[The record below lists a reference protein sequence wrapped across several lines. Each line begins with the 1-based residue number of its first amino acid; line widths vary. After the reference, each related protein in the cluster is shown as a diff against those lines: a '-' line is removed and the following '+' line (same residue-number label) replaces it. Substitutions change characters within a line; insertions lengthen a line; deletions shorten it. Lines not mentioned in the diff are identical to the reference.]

1 MSLSDDELK
10 ILKSAGTESD
20 PMVRQQA
27 VAIVLAKQNSPDGAK
42 ARELLTA
49 GYLAATVPSF
59 HLIPRGD
66 KMADEAQF
74 ARDYQH
80 LADATT
86 DFTDVSEQTLV
97 AALVKA
103 PASLAPLR
111 MILGFT
117 HSEMAVAMRMTDP
130 SSKITKDRLKNF
142 ERKPPAV
149 EKRKTLAVLAARTV
163 EALMNRQ
170 LLSVPSLADKNF
182 HSKLDKR
189 DTLTGWSDVAS
200 DAGGVPYSALLYQ
213 RYVGGVWRQVQDAN
227 SEVKG
232 DALVELPIATL
243 FETNGIPYFH
253 APAGQAGAKLTAQKY
268 GLNPGPDFALPEH
281 SPTLVIEAKVGEDG
295 GTVRDKAARFQQLA
309 TVAHARGLQACAVVD
324 GKGWAER
331 PAALT
336 DVIIATQG
344 RTYSL
349 STLDHLLELPAM
361 KALKGQASPFGL
373 SPEPDV

>member
-1 MSLSDDELK
+1 MSLSDDELE
-10 ILKSAGTESD
+10 ILESAGTESD
-20 PMVRQQA
+20 PTWRKRA
-27 VAIVLAKQNSPDGAK
+27 VAIALAKQNGPDGDR
-42 ARELLTA
+42 ARELLTS

-74 ARDYQH
+74 AKDYQH
-80 LADATT
+80 LADETS

-117 HSEMAVAMRMTDP
+117 HNEMAVAMKLMDP
-130 SSKITKDRLKNF
+130 SSKMSGNRLKSF
-142 ERKPPAV
+142 ERKPPAL
-149 EKRKTLAVLAARTV
+149 EKRKPLAVLAARTV
-163 EALMNRQ
+163 EALMGRR
-170 LLSVPSLADKNF
+170 LLPVPEMAAENF

-189 DTLTGWSDVAS
+189 DTLTGWAGVAS

-243 FETNGIPYFH
+243 FQDNGIPYFQ
-253 APAGQAGAKLTAQKY
+253 APAGAAGARLTAKKY
-268 GLNPGPDFALPEH
+268 NLSPGPDFVLPED

-295 GTVRDKAARFQQLA
+295 GTVRDKASRFQQLA

-331 PAALT
+331 PSALT

-349 STLDHLLELPAM
+349 STLDHLLELPEM
-361 KALKGQASPFGL
+361 KTLKRL
-373 SPEPDV
+373 R